1 MGQLVQAIIFYS
13 MFAVLLVL
21 IGLSLR
27 ESMRRTNRTTQAL
40 IDIGMKSA
48 EAAKEA
54 ADAAQSIASYLEKR
68 DHAR

>member
-13 MFAVLLVL
+13 MFAALLVL

-27 ESMRRTNRTTQAL
+27 VSMRRTNRTTQAL

-48 EAAKEA
+48 EAAKTAAEA
-54 ADAAQSIASYLEKR
+54 AQRAVALVERKPDA
-68 DHAR
+68 

>member
-13 MFAVLLVL
+13 MFAVLLIL

-27 ESMRRTNRTTQAL
+27 VSMRRTNRTTQAL

-48 EAAKEA
+48 EAAKTAAEA
-54 ADAAQSIASYLEKR
+54 AQRAVALVERKPDA
-68 DHAR
+68 